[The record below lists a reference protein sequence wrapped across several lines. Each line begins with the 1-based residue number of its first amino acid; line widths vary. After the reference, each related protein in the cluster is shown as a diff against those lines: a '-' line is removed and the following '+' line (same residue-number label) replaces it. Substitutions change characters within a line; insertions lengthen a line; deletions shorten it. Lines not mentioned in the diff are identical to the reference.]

1 MTNEIPLIH
10 VVIHPTHLTGAVVVE
25 VLPPMNPGHDAP
37 DDTTLVLE
45 LFGSPPPPRDD
56 RPTVG
61 NLDAHTV
68 LLTPGQLS
76 RLRAAIAASPERCID
91 TLDTLDFCLR
101 AAGVDVCT

>member
-1 MTNEIPLIH
+1 MTPEIPLVQ

-25 VLPPMNPGHDAP
+25 VLPPMNPGYDAP

-45 LFGSPPPPRDD
+45 LFGSPPPSRED

-61 NLDAHTV
+61 NLDAHTA

-76 RLRAAIAASPERCID
+76 RLRAAIAMSPERCVD
-91 TLDTLDFCLR
+91 TLETLDFCLR
-101 AAGVDVCT
+101 TAGVDLWT